1 MLNLTAPQKI
11 ATVQYNRSAC
21 VWQVLNG
28 KVTSFPAGKA
38 GQRQAQLYALEHD
51 RPDLAAE
58 LHALLQDITAL
69 APTRL
74 LDVPGLTD
82 RAIKAAY
89 IIRDGKLLP
98 AVPFSDPGGC
108 MNEIA
113 RAQGSE
119 SLPYIITYEDDA
131 CFCDCQDFLSGDAPF
146 LPTGQ
151 RACKHILAAL
161 MSEALQ
167 SDAEPVQIDF

>member
-1 MLNLTAPQKI
+1 MLNVTAPHKF
-11 ATVQYNRSAC
+11 ATVQYNRSAR

-28 KVTSFPAGKA
+28 KITSFPAGKA
-38 GQRQAQLYALEHD
+38 GQRQAQFYALEHD
-51 RPDLAAE
+51 RPDVAAE
-58 LHALLQDITAL
+58 LQALLQDIIAL

-82 RAIKAAY
+82 RAIKGAF

-98 AVPFSDPGGC
+98 PLAFTHPGGC

-113 RAQGSE
+113 RVQGSE
-119 SLPYIITYEDDA
+119 PLPYIVTYEDDA
-131 CFCDCQDFLSGDAPF
+131 CFCDCQDFLLGDAPF

-151 RACKHILAAL
+151 RACKHILAVL
-161 MSEALQ
+161 MSEALHV
-167 SDAEPVQIDF
+167 DAELVQIDF